1 MRKPVVSIAS
11 CKNYSP
17 EELKTALRKI
27 FDDLGGLEKF
37 FARGAN
43 IVLKPNLIMGKPP
56 SACATTNPE
65 FIRQL
70 AFILKEHGARLFIA
84 ESPGGPYT
92 PERLDAVYNA
102 CGITEIASET
112 GIILNYETE
121 TVKKANPAG
130 RLLKT
135 IELIK
140 PLAEAD
146 FIINLPKPK
155 SHAQMAYTGAVKN
168 MFGAVSGIYKA
179 DYHMRMSEY
188 DTFANALIDIFLCV
202 KPRLNIM
209 DAVMGMDGNG
219 PTNGK
224 PKHIGLICASEDAF
238 ALDLAMLDILC
249 LDPQKVPVMKQGM
262 LRNLCAGNIA
272 EIEIKGESPGKFS
285 VKDFRFPAVSAVN
298 FFHANFLFK
307 PFARFFTPYPY
318 FLHDNCISCGEC
330 ARLCPAE
337 IIFLKEGKPYPD
349 LTKCAR
355 CFCCQELCPADAVK
369 IRRSAAHK
377 IFQAIYSVIMSLYKF
392 VYEAFK
398 QRAPVERR

>member
-1 MRKPVVSIAS
+1 MNKPVVTLAS
-11 CKNYSP
+11 CESYSP
-17 EELKTALRKI
+17 EELKAALLKI
-27 FDDLGGLEKF
+27 FADLGGIEKF
-37 FARGAN
+37 ITRGAN
-43 IVLKPNLIMGKPP
+43 IILKPNLIMGKSP

-92 PERLDAVYNA
+92 PERLDAIYKA
-102 CGITEIASET
+102 CGITEVASDA
-112 GIILNYETE
+112 GIVLNYNTE

-155 SHAQMAYTGAVKN
+155 SHAQMTYTGAVKN

-188 DTFANALIDIFLCV
+188 DIFANALIDIFLCV

-238 ALDLAMLDILC
+238 ALDLAMLNILG
-249 LDPQKVPVMKQGM
+249 LDPKKAPVMKQGM

-272 EIEIKGESPGKFS
+272 EIEVRGDDPKKFS
-285 VKDFRFPAVSAVN
+285 VDDFRFPSVSAVN
-298 FFHANFLFK
+298 FFDVHFLFK

-318 FLHDNCISCGEC
+318 FLHGNCVSCGEC
-330 ARLCPAE
+330 MRSCPAE
-337 IIFLKEGKPYPD
+337 IIFLKDGKPYAD
-349 LTKCAR
+349 LAKCAR
-355 CFCCQELCPADAVK
+355 CFCCQELCPADAVE

-377 IFQAIYSVIMSLYKF
+377 IFQAIYSALMSLYKF
-392 VYEAFK
+392 AYKTFK
-398 QRAPVERR
+398 QRAPVERS